1 MMNKSYKISR
11 SGNNVGQ
18 VGACQPQ
25 SLKQKAFSGFLSTLV
40 VLLLLSNSAAWA
52 QERTVTG
59 KVTDPTGS
67 VLPGVSIQVKGTQRG
82 TNTNGEGV
90 YTLTNV
96 PDNATLVLSF
106 IGYTTQEVA
115 VGNRTTV
122 DVQLADDT
130 KALQEVVVVGYGT
143 QRAKD
148 VTGSVATIGPKDFN
162 KGVIASPEQ
171 LLQGRVAGVQITP
184 ASGEPGAANNIQIRG
199 AVSLRGGNTP
209 LYVIDG
215 VPLDGGDFSS
225 GTPDFGTGTTTARNP
240 LSFLNPSD
248 IENISVLKDASA
260 AAIYGAR
267 GANGVVLITTRKGR
281 AGAPQFNFSASGA
294 VSSSL
299 KRYDLLSPS
308 DFLAGVKAA
317 GGDPTLSTVNAG
329 ANTNWQNEILRTSVS
344 QIYNASFGGGTNDT
358 RYLFSLGYQDQQG
371 LVKGTGQQRVTGR
384 INASQDLFNKKLTLA
399 VNATTSSV
407 TDQYAMT
414 GNQAGALGNL
424 FGAMI
429 GANPTYPVF
438 RNTSDTSSYYQL
450 AGGSYRNPRAMLDYY
465 HDRGVTNRTLANV
478 SATWNILTGLS
489 LKANF
494 GVDNSTSTRS
504 TSIDSRL
511 NGQFTVPLG
520 SVTNQVYADATTG
533 LGGAAYINSLNRLS
547 KLVEY
552 TANYNRDLG
561 PGKLEAVAGFAYQT
575 FGTRTSYVAASRF
588 PFDESAIS
596 YTDNIGAANTLT
608 GTAIGGG
615 SSRAQNDLQ
624 SYFARANYNF
634 KEKYLLTATVR
645 VDGSS
650 RFGVNNKY
658 GTFPSV
664 AGAWRISQESFI
676 PKNIFDDLKIRANYG
691 IVGNQDFTGG
701 ASKIIYTYNSS
712 GSQIQQN
719 NPNPDLKWEQ
729 NTTTGAGIDFSV
741 LKGQL
746 SGSIDY
752 YHRAGSNTL
761 LQVFYAQP
769 APVNY
774 KWINLP
780 GQIVSQGIELNLIYQ
795 VFQKQQ
801 FGWEAVFNLTTLDIK
816 AQNIGT
822 DQAVGAISGQGLSG
836 AYAERI
842 TSGYAPFSFFIPKFT
857 GFDANG
863 YSTYADDGRS
873 TYQGSPFAKLR
884 LGLTNN
890 FTFGAWTASLF
901 VNGQFGGKIYNNTAN
916 ALFAKGALKNA
927 RNVTYDVANST
938 ENGLNPASVST
949 RFLEKSDYVRVTN
962 LTISRRFELPQGG
975 FAKSLSLSLT
985 GQNLFIFTGYT
996 GLNPDV
1002 NTVTY
1007 NGNGNGIPSLG
1018 IDYTP
1023 YPTPRTVTLGLNVG
1037 F

>member
-1 MMNKSYKISR
+1 MNDKPYST
-11 SGNNVGQ
+11 VGQ
-18 VGACQPQ
+18 VVDSSHKPGANTSANLWKAVL
-25 SLKQKAFSGFLSTLV
+25 SLLMLFTVSFAF
-40 VLLLLSNSAAWA
+40 A
-52 QERTVTG
+52 QEATVSG
-59 KVTDPTGS
+59 KVTDGTSSLG
-67 VLPGVSIQVKGTQRG
+67 LPGVTVQIKGQTRG
-82 TNTNGEGV
+82 ITTDADGNYRLTGV
-90 YTLTNV
+90 GPTSV
-96 PDNATLVLSF
+96 LVFSS
-106 IGYTTQEVA
+106 IGYTPQEVT
-115 VGNRTTV
+115 VGSRQTI
-122 DVQLADDT
+122 DVSLAEDNKT
-130 KALQEVVVVGYGT
+130 LGEVVVVGYGT

-148 VTGSVATIGPKDFN
+148 VTGSVATLGPKDFN
-162 KGVIASPEQ
+162 KGVITSPEQ

-267 GANGVVLITTRKGR
+267 GANGVVLITTRKGK

-299 KRYDLLSPS
+299 KKYNLLSPT

-317 GGDPTLSTVNAG
+317 GGDPTLSTVNGKAS
-329 ANTNWQNEILRTSVS
+329 TDWQNEILRTSIS
-344 QIYNASFGGGTNDT
+344 QIYNASFGGGNDNT

-371 LVKGTGQQRVTGR
+371 LVKGTGQQRITGR
-384 INASQDLFNKKLTLA
+384 INASQDIFNKKVTLA
-399 VNATTSSV
+399 VNATTSNV
-407 TDQYAMT
+407 TDQYALT

-438 RNTSDTSSYYQL
+438 TNSADTAYYQL
-450 AGGSYRNPRAMLDYY
+450 AGGAYRNPRAMLDYY
-465 HDRGVTNRTLANV
+465 HDSGVTNRTLANI
-478 SATWNILTGLS
+478 SATWNILNGLS
-489 LKANF
+489 FKANF
-494 GVDNSTSTRS
+494 GVDNSTSTRK

-520 SVTNQVYADATTG
+520 SVTNQVYADTVSKV
-533 LGGAAYINSLNRLS
+533 GGAAYINSLNRLS

-552 TANYNRDLG
+552 TLNFNRKLG
-561 PGKLEAVAGFAYQT
+561 PGTLDAVAGFAYQT
-575 FGTRTSYVAASRF
+575 FGTNTSYLAASRF
-588 PFDESAIS
+588 PFNQSAIS

-615 SSRAQNDLQ
+615 SSRNQNDLQ
-624 SYFARANYNF
+624 SFFGRANYNF
-634 KEKYLLTATVR
+634 NEKYLLTATIR

-650 RFGVNNKY
+650 RFGINNKY
-658 GTFPSV
+658 GTFPSL

-676 PKNIFDDLKIRANYG
+676 PKGIFDDLKIRANYG

-701 ASKIIYTYNSS
+701 ASKIIYTYNNS
-712 GSQIQQN
+712 GSQVQQN

-741 LKGQL
+741 LKGRL

-780 GQIVSQGIELNLIYQ
+780 GQIVSQGIELNLIGQ
-795 VFQKQQ
+795 VAQTQQ
-801 FGWEAVFNLTTLDIK
+801 FGWEAVFNLTTLNIE

-822 DQAVGAISGQGLSG
+822 DQIVGAISGQGLSG

-842 TSGYAPFSFFIPKFT
+842 TSGYPPFAFFMPTFT
-857 GFDANG
+857 GFDVNG
-863 YSTYADDGRS
+863 NSTYADDRKS
-873 TYQGSPFAKLR
+873 SYQGSPFAKLR

-890 FTFGAWTASLF
+890 FTFGAYTASLF
-901 VNGQFGGKIYNNTAN
+901 INGQFGGKIYNNTAN
-916 ALFAKGALKNA
+916 AQFAKGALKNA
-927 RNVTYDVANST
+927 RNVTYEAANTIES
-938 ENGLNPASVST
+938 GLNENSVST
-949 RFLEKSDYVRVTN
+949 RFLESSDYVRITN
-962 LTISRRFELPQGG
+962 LTLSRRFDLPSGG

-1002 NTVTY
+1002 NTVTF

>member
-1 MMNKSYKISR
+1 MMNKSYQSNR
-11 SGNNVGQ
+11 TAGCVGQ
-18 VGACQPQ
+18 VGSNQPL
-25 SLKQKAFSGFLSTLV
+25 SLAQTLSRG
-40 VLLLLSNSAAWA
+40 VLTMLMMVLLLSNQAWA
-52 QERTVTG
+52 QGRTITG
-59 KVTDPTGS
+59 KVTDPTGFG
-67 VLPGVSIQVKGTQRG
+67 LPGVSIQLKGTTRG
-82 TNTNGEGV
+82 TTTDANGT
-90 YTLTNV
+90 YTLADV
-96 PDNATLVLSF
+96 PANASLAVSF
-106 IGYTTQEVA
+106 IGYLTQDVA
-115 VGNRTTV
+115 VGSRSTV
-122 DVQLADDT
+122 DVQLAEDA

-143 QRAKD
+143 QKAKD
-148 VTGSVATIGPKDFN
+148 VTGSVATLGPKDFN
-162 KGVIASPEQ
+162 KGVITSPEQ
-171 LLQGRVAGVQITP
+171 LLQGRIAGVQITP

-209 LYVIDG
+209 LYVVDG

-281 AGAPQFNFSASGA
+281 AGAPQLNFSASAA

-299 KRYDLLSPS
+299 KRYDLLSTA

-317 GGDPTLSTVNAG
+317 GGDITLNTVNAG
-329 ANTNWQNEILRTSVS
+329 SSTDWQKEILRTSVS
-344 QIYNASFGGGTNDT
+344 QIYNVSFGGGNEGT
-358 RYLFSLGYQDQQG
+358 RYLFSVGYQDQQG

-384 INASQDLFNKKLTLA
+384 INASQDLFNKKVVLA

-407 TDQYAMT
+407 SDQYALT

-438 RNTSDTSSYYQL
+438 RNNSDTASYYQL

-465 HDRGVTNRTLANV
+465 KDRGVTNRTLANV
-478 SATWNILTGLS
+478 SATWTVIDGLS

-494 GVDNSTSTRS
+494 GVDNSTSTRR
-504 TSIDSRL
+504 TTIDSRL
-511 NGQFTVPLG
+511 NGQFGVPLG
-520 SVTNQVYADATTG
+520 SVTNQVYAPPGG
-533 LGGAAYINSLNRLS
+533 LGGAAYINNLDRLS

-552 TANYNRDLG
+552 TANYNNTVG
-561 PGKLEAVAGFAYQT
+561 PGVLDAVAGFAYQT
-575 FGTRTSYVAASRF
+575 FGTRTSFVAASRF
-588 PFDESAIS
+588 PFNGSQIDYI
-596 YTDNIGAANTLT
+596 DNIGSANTQT

-615 SSRAQNDLQ
+615 SSRNQNDLQ
-624 SYFARANYNF
+624 SYFGRVNYNL

-664 AGAWRISQESFI
+664 AAAWRLSQEDFM
-676 PKNIFDDLKIRANYG
+676 PQGIFDDLKLRANYG
-691 IVGNQDFTGG
+691 IVGNQDFAGG
-701 ASKIIYTYNSS
+701 ASKIIYSYNNQ

-729 NTTTGAGIDFSV
+729 NTTTGVGIDFSV
-741 LKGQL
+741 FKGRF
-746 SGSIDY
+746 SGSLDY
-752 YHRAGSNTL
+752 YNRAGSNTL

-780 GQIVSQGIELNLIYQ
+780 GQIVSKGIELNLVYQ
-795 VFQKQQ
+795 IAQGAK
-801 FGWEAVFNLTTLDIK
+801 FGWEALFNATTLDIK
-816 AQNIGT
+816 VQNT
-822 DQAVGAISGQGLSG
+822 NTNQAVGAISGQGLSG

-842 TSGYAPFSFFIPKFT
+842 QDGYPPFAFFLPSFT
-857 GFDANG
+857 GYDPNG
-863 YSTYADDGRS
+863 FATYADNGRFN
-873 TYQGSPFAKLR
+873 YEGSPFAKLR

-890 FTFGAWTASLF
+890 FTFGPWAASLF
-901 VNGQFGGKIYNNTAN
+901 INGQFGGKVYNNTAN
-916 ALFAKGALKNA
+916 AQFAKGALKNA
-927 RNVTYDVANST
+927 RNVTYDVANSP
-938 ENGLNPASVST
+938 ESGLNSAAVST
-949 RFLEKSDYVRVTN
+949 RFLEKSDYVRITN
-962 LTISRRFELPQGG
+962 LNISRQFTLPSSG
-975 FAKSLSLSLT
+975 FAKSLSVSVT

-1002 NTVTY
+1002 NTVTF

>member
-1 MMNKSYKISR
+1 MNDKPYSTVGRAVY
-11 SGNNVGQ
+11 GNPKGPLNRF
-18 VGACQPQ
+18 AN
-25 SLKQKAFSGFLSTLV
+25 LWTAFTLFVMLST
-40 VLLLLSNSAAWA
+40 SAAFA
-52 QERTVTG
+52 QEAALTG
-59 KVTDPTGS
+59 KVTDAAGS
-67 VLPGVSIQVKGTQRG
+67 IGLPGVTVQVKGQTRG
-82 TNTNGEGV
+82 TTTDADGK
-90 YTLTNV
+90 YRLTNV
-96 PDNATLVLSF
+96 AAGATLVFSS
-106 IGYTTQEVA
+106 IGYVTQEIA
-115 VGNRTTV
+115 VGNRQTA
-122 DVQLADDT
+122 DVTLVEDNKT
-130 KALQEVVVVGYGT
+130 LSEVVVVGYGT

-148 VTGSVATIGPKDFN
+148 ATGSVASIGTKDFN
-162 KGVIASPEQ
+162 KGVITSPEQ

-199 AVSLRGGNTP
+199 AVSLRGGNSP
-209 LYVIDG
+209 LYVVDG
-215 VPLDGGDFSS
+215 VPLDGGDFSN
-225 GTPDFGTGTTTARNP
+225 GTPDFGTGNTTARNP

-267 GANGVVLITTRKGR
+267 GANGVVLITTRKGK
-281 AGAPQFNFSASGA
+281 AGAPQFNFSAAGA

-299 KRYDLLSPS
+299 KRYDLLSPT
-308 DFLAGVKAA
+308 DFLAGVKTA
-317 GGDPTLSTVNAG
+317 GGDPTLKTVNAG
-329 ANTNWQNEILRTSVS
+329 AITDWQKEILRTSIS
-344 QIYNASFGGGTNDT
+344 QIYNASFGGGNDNT

-384 INASQDLFNKKLTLA
+384 INASQDLFNKKVNVA

-407 TDQYAMT
+407 TDEYAMT

-438 RNTSDTSSYYQL
+438 ANSSDTASYYQL

-465 HDRGVTNRTLANV
+465 HDKGVTNRTLANV
-478 SATWNILTGLS
+478 SATWYVLDGLS

-494 GVDNSTSTRS
+494 GVDNSASTRT

-511 NGQFTVPLG
+511 NGQFNVPLG
-520 SVTNQVYADATTG
+520 SVTNQVLADKNG
-533 LGGAAYINSLNRLS
+533 LGGAAYINNLNRLS
-547 KLVEY
+547 QLIEY
-552 TANYNRDLG
+552 TASYNRKIG
-561 PGKLEAVAGFAYQT
+561 PGVLDAVAGFAYQT
-575 FGTRTSYVAASRF
+575 FGTNTSYVAASRF
-588 PFDESAIS
+588 PFNESAIS
-596 YTDNIGAANTLT
+596 YTDNLGAANTLT

-615 SSRAQNDLQ
+615 SGRSQNDLQ
-624 SYFARANYNF
+624 SYFGRANYNWN
-634 KEKYLLTATVR
+634 EKYLVTATVR

-658 GTFPSV
+658 GTFPSI

-676 PKNIFDDLKIRANYG
+676 PKTVFDDLKIRANYG

-701 ASKIIYTYNSS
+701 ASKIIYTYNST

-741 LKGQL
+741 LKGRL

-752 YHRAGSNTL
+752 YHRAGTNTL

-769 APVNY
+769 APVSY

-780 GQIVSQGIELNLIYQ
+780 GQIVSQGIELNLVYQ
-795 VFQKQQ
+795 VVQKQQ
-801 FGWEAVFNLTTLDIK
+801 FGWEALFNLTTLDIK
-816 AQNIGT
+816 AQDIGT
-822 DQAVGAISGQGLSG
+822 DQAVGAVSGQGLSG

-842 TSGYAPFSFFIPKFT
+842 KTGYPPFSFFIPTFT
-857 GFDANG
+857 GYDSNG
-863 YSTYADDGRS
+863 YSTYADNGAA

-890 FTFGAWTASLF
+890 FTFGLWTASLF
-901 VNGQFGGKIYNNTAN
+901 LNGQFGGKIYNNTAN

-927 RNVTYDVANST
+927 RNVTYDAANSA
-938 ENGLNPASVST
+938 ESGLNAASVST
-949 RFLEKSDYVRVTN
+949 RFLESSDYVRITN
-962 LTISRRFELPQGG
+962 FTLSRRFELGQSG
-975 FAKSLSLSLT
+975 FAKSLSFSLT
-985 GQNLFIFTGYT
+985 GQNLFIFTKYI

>member
-1 MMNKSYKISR
+1 MMDKSYKSSR
-11 SGNNVGQ
+11 FSGCVGLVGQ
-18 VGACQPQ
+18 SQPQ
-25 SLKQKAFSGFLSTLV
+25 SFVQRAFFSFLTMLVMV
-40 VLLLLSNSAAWA
+40 VLLSSQTAWA

-59 KVTDPTGS
+59 KVTDATGS
-67 VLPGVSIQVKGTQRG
+67 VLPGVSIQVKGTTRG
-82 TNTNGEGV
+82 ANTNADGV
-90 YTLTNV
+90 YTLTV
-96 PDNATLVLSF
+96 GDNATLVFSF
-106 IGYTTQEVA
+106 IGYTSQEVV
-115 VGNRTTV
+115 VGNRSTV

-143 QRAKD
+143 QKAKD
-148 VTGSVATIGPKDFN
+148 VTGSVATLGTKDFN
-162 KGVIASPEQ
+162 KGVISSPEQ

-281 AGAPQFNFSASGA
+281 AGAPQFNFSASAA

-299 KRYDLLSPS
+299 KRYDLLSAS
-308 DFLAGVKAA
+308 DFLAGVTKA
-317 GGDPTLSTVNAG
+317 GGDATLSTVNAG
-329 ANTNWQNEILRTSVS
+329 ADVNWQDQILRTSVS
-344 QIYNASFGGGTNDT
+344 QIYNASFGGGSNDT

-371 LVKGTGQQRVTGR
+371 LVKNTGQQRVTGR
-384 INASQDLFNKKLTLA
+384 INASQDLFNKKVNLA

-407 TDQYAMT
+407 SDQYALT

-438 RNTSDTSSYYQL
+438 TNSSDTASYYQL

-465 HDRGVTNRTLANV
+465 HDRGVTNRTLANL
-478 SATWNILTGLS
+478 SATWNILEGLS

-494 GVDNSTSTRS
+494 GVDNSTSTRT

-511 NGQFTVPLG
+511 NGQFSVPLG

-552 TANYNRDLG
+552 TANYNRTLG
-561 PGKLEAVAGFAYQT
+561 SGVLDAVVGFAYQT
-575 FGTRTSYVAASRF
+575 FGTRTNYVAASRF
-588 PFDESAIS
+588 PFNESSIS
-596 YTDNIGAANTLT
+596 YPDNIGAANTLT

-615 SSRAQNDLQ
+615 SSRNQNDLQ
-624 SYFARANYNF
+624 SFFGRANYNF

-664 AGAWRISQESFI
+664 AAAWRISQEDFM
-676 PKNIFDDLKIRANYG
+676 PKGIFDDLKLRANYG

-701 ASKIIYTYNSS
+701 ASKIIYTYNNT
-712 GSQIQQN
+712 GAQIRQN

-741 LKGQL
+741 AKGRL

-752 YHRAGSNTL
+752 YNRAGTNTL

-774 KWINLP
+774 RWINLP
-780 GQIVSQGIELNLIYQ
+780 GQIVSRGIELNLIYQ
-795 VFQKQQ
+795 VFQKAS
-801 FGWEAVFNLTTLDIK
+801 FGWESVFNLTTLNIK

-822 DQAVGAISGQGLSG
+822 NQAVGAISGQGLSG

-842 TSGYAPFSFFIPKFT
+842 TDGYPPFAFFIPKFT

-863 YSTYADDGRS
+863 FSTYADDGRP

-890 FTFGAWTASLF
+890 FTFGQWTASLF

-927 RNVTYDVANST
+927 RNVTYEVANSN

-949 RFLEKSDYVRVTN
+949 RFLEKSDYVRITN
-962 LTISRRFELPQGG
+962 LTLSRRFDLPQGG

>member
-1 MMNKSYKISR
+1 MNSKPYSTVGRTAYSPPKGLGNSFANLWKALALFLMIS
-11 SGNNVGQ
+11 
-18 VGACQPQ
+18 
-25 SLKQKAFSGFLSTLV
+25 T
-40 VLLLLSNSAAWA
+40 SAAVA
-52 QERTVTG
+52 QDAAVTG
-59 KVTDPTGS
+59 KVTDAGGS
-67 VLPGVSIQVKGTQRG
+67 LGLPGVTVQVKGETRG
-82 TNTNGEGV
+82 TNTDADGK
-90 YTLTNV
+90 YRLINV
-96 PDNATLVLSF
+96 ASNATLVFSS
-106 IGYTTQEVA
+106 IGYVTKEVA
-115 VGNRTTV
+115 VGSRQTV
-122 DVQLADDT
+122 DVTLAEDNKT
-130 KALQEVVVVGYGT
+130 LSEVVVVGYGT
-143 QRAKD
+143 QKSKD
-148 VTGSVATIGPKDFN
+148 VTGSVATIGTKDFN
-162 KGVIASPEQ
+162 KGVITSPEQ

-209 LYVIDG
+209 LYVVDG
-215 VPLDGGDFSS
+215 VPLDGGDFSN

-267 GANGVVLITTRKGR
+267 GANGVVLITTRKGK

-299 KRYDLLSPS
+299 KKYNLLSAT

-317 GGDPTLSTVNAG
+317 GGDPTLSSVNAG
-329 ANTNWQNEILRTSVS
+329 ANTNWQDEILRTSVS
-344 QIYNASFGGGTNDT
+344 QIYNASFGGGNDNT

-384 INASQDLFNKKLTLA
+384 INASQDLFNKKVTVA

-407 TDQYAMT
+407 TDEYALT

-429 GANPTYPVF
+429 GANPTFPVF
-438 RNTSDTSSYYQL
+438 ANSSDTSSYYQL
-450 AGGSYRNPRAMLDYY
+450 AGGAYRNPRAMLDYY
-465 HDRGVTNRTLANV
+465 HDKGVTNRTLANV
-478 SATWNILTGLS
+478 SATWYVLDGLS

-494 GVDNSTSTRS
+494 GVDNSASTRT

-511 NGQFTVPLG
+511 NGQFNVPLG
-520 SVTNQVYADATTG
+520 SVTNQVLADKNG
-533 LGGAAYINSLNRLS
+533 LGGAAYINNLNRLS

-552 TANYNRDLG
+552 TASYNRKLG
-561 PGKLEAVAGFAYQT
+561 PGVLDAVAGFAYQT
-575 FGTRTSYVAASRF
+575 FGTNTSYIAASRF
-588 PFDESAIS
+588 PFNESVIS
-596 YTDNIGAANTLT
+596 YTDNLGAANTLT

-615 SSRAQNDLQ
+615 SGRQQNDLQ
-624 SYFARANYNF
+624 SYFGRANYNF
-634 KEKYLLTATVR
+634 NEKYLITATVR

-650 RFGVNNKY
+650 RFGINNKY
-658 GTFPSV
+658 GTFPSI
-664 AGAWRISQESFI
+664 AGAWRLSQESFV
-676 PKNIFDDLKIRANYG
+676 PKTVFDDLKIRANYG

-741 LKGQL
+741 LKGRL

-769 APVNY
+769 APVSY

-780 GQIVSQGIELNLIYQ
+780 GQIVSQGIELNLNYQ
-795 VFQKQQ
+795 VVQKPN

-822 DQAVGAISGQGLSG
+822 DQAVGGISGQGLSG

-842 TSGYAPFSFFIPKFT
+842 TSGYPPFSFFIPKFT
-857 GFDANG
+857 GYDSNG
-863 YSTYADDGRS
+863 YATYADNGAA

-890 FTFGAWTASLF
+890 FTFGLWTASLF

-916 ALFAKGALKNA
+916 AQFAKGALKNA
-927 RNVTYDVANST
+927 RNVTYDVFNSS

-949 RFLEKSDYVRVTN
+949 RFLESSDYVRITN
-962 LTISRRFELPQGG
+962 LTISRRFELGSSG
-975 FAKSLSLSLT
+975 FAKSLSFSLT

-996 GLNPDV
+996 G
-1002 NTVTY
+1002 
-1007 NGNGNGIPSLG
+1007 
-1018 IDYTP
+1018 
-1023 YPTPRTVTLGLNVG
+1023 
-1037 F
+1037 

>member
-1 MMNKSYKISR
+1 MMNKSYQSNR
-11 SGNNVGQ
+11 TAGCVGQ
-18 VGACQPQ
+18 VGSNQPL
-25 SLKQKAFSGFLSTLV
+25 SLAQTLSRGLLTMLMMV
-40 VLLLLSNSAAWA
+40 LLLSNQAWA
-52 QERTVTG
+52 QGRTITG
-59 KVTDPTGS
+59 KVTDPTGFG
-67 VLPGVSIQVKGTQRG
+67 LPGVSIQLKGTTRG
-82 TNTNGEGV
+82 TTTDANGT
-90 YTLTNV
+90 YTLADV
-96 PDNATLVLSF
+96 PANASLAVSF
-106 IGYTTQEVA
+106 IGYLTQDVA
-115 VGNRTTV
+115 VGSRSTV
-122 DVQLADDT
+122 DVQLAEDA

-143 QRAKD
+143 QKAKD
-148 VTGSVATIGPKDFN
+148 VTGSVATLGPKDFN
-162 KGVIASPEQ
+162 KGVITSPEQ
-171 LLQGRVAGVQITP
+171 LLQGRIAGVQITP

-209 LYVIDG
+209 LYVVDG

-281 AGAPQFNFSASGA
+281 AGAPQLNFSASAA
-294 VSSSL
+294 VSSAL
-299 KRYDLLSPS
+299 KRYDLLSAS
-308 DFLAGVKAA
+308 DFLAGVTAA
-317 GGDPTLSTVNAG
+317 GGDATLNTVNAG
-329 ANTNWQNEILRTSVS
+329 SNTDWQKEILRTSVS
-344 QIYNASFGGGTNDT
+344 QIYNVSFGGGSEAT
-358 RYLFSLGYQDQQG
+358 RYLFSVGYQDQQG
-371 LVKGTGQQRVTGR
+371 LVRGTGQQRITGR
-384 INASQDLFNKKLTLA
+384 INASQDLFNNKVVLA

-407 TDQYAMT
+407 SDQYALT

-438 RNTSDTSSYYQL
+438 RNNSDTASYYQL
-450 AGGSYRNPRAMLDYY
+450 AGGSYRNPRAMLDLYN
-465 HDRGVTNRTLANV
+465 DRGVTNRTLANV
-478 SATWNILTGLS
+478 SATWKVLDGLS

-494 GVDNSTSTRS
+494 GVDNSTSTRR
-504 TSIDSRL
+504 TTLDSRL
-511 NGQFTVPLG
+511 NGQFNIPLG
-520 SVTNQVYADATTG
+520 NVTNQVYAPPGG
-533 LGGAAYINSLNRLS
+533 LGGGAYINNLDRIS
-547 KLVEY
+547 KLLEY
-552 TANYNRDLG
+552 TANYNATVG
-561 PGKLEAVAGFAYQT
+561 PGVLDAVAGFAYQT

-588 PFDESAIS
+588 PFNGSQID
-596 YTDNIGAANTLT
+596 YVDNIGSANTLT

-615 SSRAQNDLQ
+615 SSRNQNDLQ
-624 SYFARANYNF
+624 SYFGRVNYNL

-664 AGAWRISQESFI
+664 AAAWRLSQEDFM
-676 PKNIFDDLKIRANYG
+676 PQGIFDDLKLRANYG
-691 IVGNQDFTGG
+691 IVGNQDFAGG
-701 ASKIIYTYNSS
+701 ASKIIYTYNNT

-729 NTTTGAGIDFSV
+729 NTTTGVGVDFSV
-741 LKGQL
+741 FKGRF
-746 SGSIDY
+746 SGSVDY
-752 YHRAGSNTL
+752 YNRAGSNTL

-780 GQIVSQGIELNLIYQ
+780 GQIVSKGIELNLVYQ
-795 VFQKQQ
+795 IAQGAK
-801 FGWEAVFNLTTLDIK
+801 FGWEALFNATTL
-816 AQNIGT
+816 NIEVKNT
-822 DQAVGAISGQGLSG
+822 NTNQAVGAISGQGLSG
-836 AYAERI
+836 AFAERI
-842 TSGYAPFSFFIPKFT
+842 RDGYPPFAFFVPQFT
-857 GFDANG
+857 GYDANG
-863 YSTYADDGRS
+863 FSMYADNGLA

-890 FTFGAWTASLF
+890 FTFGPWAASLF
-901 VNGQFGGKIYNNTAN
+901 INGQFGGKIYNNTAN

-927 RNVTYDVANST
+927 RNVTYDVANSA
-938 ENGLNPASVST
+938 ENGLNSPSVST
-949 RFLEKSDYVRVTN
+949 RFLEKSDYVRLTN
-962 LTISRRFELPQGG
+962 LNISRQFTLPSSG
-975 FAKSLSLSLT
+975 FAKTLSVSVT
-985 GQNLFIFTGYT
+985 GQNLFIITGYT

-1002 NTVTY
+1002 NTVTF